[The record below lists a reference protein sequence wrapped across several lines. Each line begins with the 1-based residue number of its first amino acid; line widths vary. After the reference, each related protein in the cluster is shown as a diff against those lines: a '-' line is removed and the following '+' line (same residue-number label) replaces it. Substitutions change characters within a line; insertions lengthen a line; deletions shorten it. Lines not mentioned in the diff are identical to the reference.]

1 MQMAGHTLSVAAA
14 FRRSLRLL
22 KPSRSQSV
30 MSFAAL
36 FERAMVDM
44 TSSSLPAPEPFGW
57 RFARRKPVRGYSA
70 RRLGNGGDPETCHR
84 GTLFVWMAR
93 CCDLVARQ
101 SVVPDIA
108 YSVIFRE

>member
-1 MQMAGHTLSVAAA
+1 MQIAGHTLSVAVAS
-14 FRRSLRLL
+14 RRSSKLT
-22 KPSRSQSV
+22 KPSTSQSFI
-30 MSFAAL
+30 SFAAL

-70 RRLGNGGDPETCHR
+70 RRLGNGGDPETCQR
-84 GTLFVWMAR
+84 GTLSVWMAR

-101 SVVPDIA
+101 SVVPECG
-108 YSVIFRE
+108 YFV